1 MYRGFKIIDADAHM
15 QPPGDIWDRYTEA
28 EFYDRRPLVHLW
40 ENKMFHHFAP
50 CELYPEGTGPGRAGG
65 GGGRKGK
72 VLRPP
77 KVTNQMHDKWGEAW
91 EADFNVESRLKDMDT
106 YGWDKMVCIPGGSQ
120 PLRLTGKDPALMAA
134 LARSWNNWAHD
145 FCSADP
151 SRLKMVGDLPN
162 QHDIEGLVGEARR
175 AVEELGAVTVMVPKP
190 IDGHWW
196 HDSYYDPF
204 WAAGMEMGIPMSF
217 HGVLSG
223 DPHVGTRYQDQPGQ
237 FIALEHVMGFAF
249 ENMISMGHVIYSG
262 ILERFPHLRVS
273 FLEGNAGWLPFWL
286 GRLDDH
292 AVEGRRQA
300 VFFDAP
306 PLKLKPSEY
315 FYRQGF
321 VACDGDE
328 AAVKAAVDLCGDDN
342 IVWNTDYPHPD
353 APDADKAIASLLD
366 QPISDASKQKIL
378 WDNSVKLYG
387 ERMLA

>member
-1 MYRGFKIIDADAHM
+1 MYKGFKVIDADAHM

-77 KVTNQMHDKWGEAW
+77 KVTDQMHAKWGAAW
-91 EADFNVESRLKDMDT
+91 EADFNADSRLKDMET

-120 PLRLTGKDPALMAA
+120 PLRLTGQDPALMAA

-145 FCSADP
+145 FCASNP

-162 QHDIEGLVGEARR
+162 QHDIEGLVGETRR

-190 IDGHWW
+190 VAGQWW

-204 WAAGMEMGIPMSF
+204 WATGMELGIPMSF

-223 DPHVGTRYQDQPGQ
+223 DPHVGTRYEGQAGQ

-262 ILERFPHLRVS
+262 ILERFPTLRVS

-328 AAVKAAVDLCGDDN
+328 AGVKAAVDLCGDDN

-353 APDADKAIASLLD
+353 APDADKAIPSLLD
-366 QPISDASKQKIL
+366 QPISDASKEKIL

-387 ERMLA
+387 QRMLA

>member
-1 MYRGFKIIDADAHM
+1 
-15 QPPGDIWDRYTEA
+15 
-28 EFYDRRPLVHLW
+28 
-40 ENKMFHHFAP
+40 
-50 CELYPEGTGPGRAGG
+50 
-65 GGGRKGK
+65 
-72 VLRPP
+72 
-77 KVTNQMHDKWGEAW
+77 MHDKWGEAW
-91 EADFNVESRLKDMDT
+91 EADFSVESRLKDMDT
-106 YGWDKMVCIPGGSQ
+106 HGWDKMVCIPGGSQ
-120 PLRLTGKDPALMAA
+120 PLRLTGQDPALMAA

-145 FCSADP
+145 FCASDP

-162 QHDIEGLVGEARR
+162 QHDIEGLVGETRR

-190 IDGHWW
+190 VDGTWW

-204 WAAGMEMGIPMSF
+204 WAAGMELGIPMSF

-223 DPHVGTRYQDQPGQ
+223 DPHVGTRYQNQPGQ

-262 ILERFPHLRVS
+262 ILERFPQLRVS
-273 FLEGNAGWLPFWL
+273 FLEGNVGWLPFWL

-306 PLKLKPSEY
+306 PLKMKPSEY

-366 QPISDASKQKIL
+366 QPISDASKEKIL

-387 ERMLA
+387 HRMLA